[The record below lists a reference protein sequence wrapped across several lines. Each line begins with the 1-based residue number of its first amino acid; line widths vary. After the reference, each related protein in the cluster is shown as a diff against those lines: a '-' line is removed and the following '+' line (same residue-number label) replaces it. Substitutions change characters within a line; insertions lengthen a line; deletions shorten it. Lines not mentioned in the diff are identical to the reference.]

1 MNLSFLDQHHEQE
14 SDRMHHY
21 NRKILR
27 GSIVRGKKLQ
37 LPRARAIYR
46 AACRHN
52 YAEVLQCQRN
62 NDMDEIITIKLTR
75 LQIPENPVYPILTE
89 EIVSVVCRKRDN
101 NWPEVYVT
109 RKDFPLGLPHSNVTA
124 YKRPISI
131 CVNDFYFYETRLQFS
146 AFDYINDIRSWFEK
160 NSVGELHDQNRPL
173 EMLMLPDRVCTLLNE
188 IDTLFSYVIYKKI
201 TDRSSTLEKAEVNTA
216 THYLITIG
224 TNPTISKN
232 IVYKPQKLGELSE
245 LVPIDENESVLGYLS
260 VLCERMP
267 ERARSLP
274 LLLRVLINQ
283 RHANLD
289 KIQYELFVISPHIS
303 ACDILNNKK
312 RFSAEHYDKWLKD
325 LPIAIDIMHFPLTR
339 ELNRLGNATA
349 ISIPAITMIGVGT
362 LGSNV
367 MDHLI
372 RKGVCEKM
380 TVVDYDIYLPHNHG
394 RHVLP
399 SNNVMENKARAMTQL
414 YNKINNQK
422 LVTVA
427 KNALDLSLTEQTEFY
442 KKANLIIDAS
452 TVIALERYLAR
463 GIELTNGRC
472 CSVFLNPQGT
482 DLVVLFEDKVR
493 NNRLD
498 LLEMD
503 YYHQLIIND
512 ALASH
517 MKWPQEQ
524 LINTFSCRE
533 KSHILDYDNIGLLA
547 SIASREIQRH
557 YNEDTA
563 SAEVWQINETTGEV
577 GCVNIPINS
586 WNLYYSGDV
595 KIYVS
600 QSLLDAMNEQRMQWG
615 TLETGGCLYGCYD
628 RDRNIIY
635 VFAQIT
641 APSDSVHNHDSFI
654 RGKEGVFEAQQ
665 RIAERT
671 YFQVRYIGEWH
682 SHPIGGSNP
691 SVVDKQQFEA
701 LNYEA
706 LQQDI
711 PFVQIICAPNGFF
724 VRGRI

>member
-1 MNLSFLDQHHEQE
+1 MNLLFLDQHHEQE
-14 SDRMHHY
+14 CDRMQNY
-21 NRKILR
+21 NNKILR
-27 GSIVRGKKLQ
+27 GNIVRGEHLQ
-37 LPRARAIYR
+37 LPRAKAIYR
-46 AACRHN
+46 ATCRHH
-52 YAEVLQCQRN
+52 YAEVVQCQRN
-62 NDMDEIITIKLTR
+62 SDMDEIITIKLTR

-89 EIVSVVCRKRDN
+89 EIVSIICRKRDT
-101 NWPEVYVT
+101 NWPEVFVI

-124 YKRPISI
+124 YKRPVSI

-146 AFDYINDIRSWFEK
+146 AFDYINDIRTWFEK
-160 NSVGELHDQNRPL
+160 NSVGEVHDQDRPL
-173 EMLMLPDRVCTLLNE
+173 EMLMLPDRVCTIINK
-188 IDTLFSYVIYKKI
+188 IDTVYAIYKKI
-201 TDRSSTLEKAEVNTA
+201 TNKSSILEKAEVNTA
-216 THYLITIG
+216 THYLLTIV
-224 TNPTISKN
+224 TDTTVSKN

-245 LVPIDENESVLGYLS
+245 LVPVKEKNTLLDYLS
-260 VLCERMP
+260 IVCERIP
-267 ERARSLP
+267 EKARNLP
-274 LLLRVLINQ
+274 LLLRILTNQ

-289 KIQYELFVISPHIS
+289 QIQHELFIISLHIS

-312 RFSAEHYDKWLKD
+312 RFSAEYYDKWLRD
-325 LPIAIDIMHFPLTR
+325 LPIAIDIMHFPMSR
-339 ELNRLGNATA
+339 ELNRLENATT

-380 TVVDYDIYLPHNHG
+380 GVVDYDIYLPHNYS

-399 SNNVMENKARAMTQL
+399 ANNVMENKARAMTQL

-442 KKANLIIDAS
+442 KKANLLIDAS
-452 TVIALERYLAR
+452 TVIAIERYLAR
-463 GIELTNGRC
+463 DIELTNGRC
-472 CSVFLNPQGT
+472 CSIFLNPKGT
-482 DLVVLFEDKVR
+482 DLIVLFEDKKR
-493 NNRLD
+493 EHRLD
-498 LLEMD
+498 FLEMD
-503 YYHQLIIND
+503 YYYQLIIND
-512 ALASH
+512 ALALH

-557 YNEDTA
+557 YNEDIA
-563 SAEVWQINETTGEV
+563 SAEVWQINEVTGEV
-577 GCVNIPINS
+577 GCVNIPINR
-586 WNLYYSGDV
+586 WNLYCSGDV
-595 KIYVS
+595 KIYIS
-600 QSLLDAMNEQRMQWG
+600 QSLLEHMNELRIQWG
-615 TLETGGCLYGCYD
+615 KLETGGCLYGCYD

-635 VFAQIT
+635 VFAQIA
-641 APSDSVHNHDSFI
+641 APVVDSVHNHDSFI
-654 RGKEGVFEAQQ
+654 RGKEGVYEAQQ

-682 SHPIGGSNP
+682 SHPIGGANP
-691 SVVDKQQFEA
+691 SIIDQQQFEA
-701 LNYEA
+701 LDYEA

-724 VRGRI
+724 VRGRL